1 VLTSD
6 VTHVG
11 TYSISYTV
19 TDVVSAKFVKET
31 FVLTVSCVNSIS
43 QNSTMAP
50 VVYYITDPEIVTSIP
65 LYTLT
70 PAACPYELQYQATLI
85 DGSPLPNAISLVSL
99 VDKQHIRVFETAYAN
114 TGVYT
119 VRISVLDPKSG
130 IQNVALT

>member
-1 VLTSD
+1 
-6 VTHVG
+6 
-11 TYSISYTV
+11 
-19 TDVVSAKFVKET
+19 
-31 FVLTVSCVNSIS
+31 
-43 QNSTMAP
+43 MAP

-99 VDKQHIRVFETAYAN
+99 VDKQHIRVFENAYAN

-119 VRISVLDPKSG
+119 VRITVLDPKSG